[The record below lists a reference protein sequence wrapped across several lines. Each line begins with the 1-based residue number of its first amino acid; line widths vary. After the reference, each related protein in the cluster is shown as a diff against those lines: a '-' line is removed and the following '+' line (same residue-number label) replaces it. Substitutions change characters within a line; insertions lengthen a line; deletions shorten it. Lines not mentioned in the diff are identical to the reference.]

1 MTTFAQIVTG
11 WHDFYL
17 LIGTASATLVGL
29 LFVALTLN
37 YDKMQQAGNA
47 PVRRL
52 AFRTFNIFIYLLLI
66 AGILLVPSPSPL
78 GNSIPLFLVSLLGIN
93 NTYRDV
99 VAMRR
104 EAPHTDSMRR
114 LMRRFGSL
122 FVSLCALAVL
132 SIILMTGNT
141 DALYWLTGVVLLL
154 IVSAS
159 SNAWNM
165 LMEITEKPE

>member
-1 MTTFAQIVTG
+1 MTPFAQTVLS
-11 WHDFYL
+11 WHDFYI

-37 YDKMQQAGNA
+37 YEKMQQAANA
-47 PVRRL
+47 PLRRL
-52 AFRTFNIFIYLLLI
+52 AYRTFIIFIYLLLI
-66 AGILLVPSPSPL
+66 SGILLVPSPSAL
-78 GNSIPLFLVSLLGIN
+78 GNGIPLLLVSLLGIS
-93 NTYRDV
+93 NTYQDV

-104 EAPHTDSMRR
+104 DAPRTLTTRR
-114 LMRRFGSL
+114 IMGRFGNL
-122 FVSLCALAVL
+122 FISLCALAVL

-154 IVSAS
+154 VVSAS

-165 LMEITEKPE
+165 LMEITEIS